1 MGVAEKTA
9 FAKEILRNC
18 EIKQHNPLKVVL
30 RTLDGANERAT
41 IQRINDQVDK
51 CNWFNIVSV
60 VCGKRG
66 CIKITF
72 QNKRDTRE
80 FVKLGNIDE
89 KDLRKLIQAEQDVLV
104 G

>member
-41 IQRINDQVDK
+41 IQRINDQVDS
-51 CNWFNIVSV
+51 VSS
-60 VCGKRG
+60 
-66 CIKITF
+66 F
-72 QNKRDTRE
+72 S
-80 FVKLGNIDE
+80 
-89 KDLRKLIQAEQDVLV
+89 
-104 G
+104 